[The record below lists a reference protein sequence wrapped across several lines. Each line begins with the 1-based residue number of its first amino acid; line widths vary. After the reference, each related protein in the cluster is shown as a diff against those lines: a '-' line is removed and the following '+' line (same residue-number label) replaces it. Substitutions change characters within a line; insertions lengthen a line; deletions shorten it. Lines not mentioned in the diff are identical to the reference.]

1 MAVAS
6 TDSAS
11 RLRAVVGKLARRLRP
26 TLAGTGLSPMRLS
39 VLSAVVRRGPLRV
52 SELADVEGLNP
63 TMLSRVIA
71 DLAAA
76 GLVRRVPDPD
86 DRRAALVDA
95 TAAGKRLRA
104 KIQHERNDVLSVEL
118 GQLTDEQREALARAL
133 PALEELAER
142 LRGRRE

>member
-26 TLAGTGLSPMRLS
+26 TLAGTGLSPTRLS